1 MRLQTGGLVPRRVTL
16 MTYTS
21 TRVWPFQ
28 AIASIHAKNL
38 AKERI
43 DFSFL
48 PESAQLLLAESS

>member
-1 MRLQTGGLVPRRVTL
+1 VPRRVTL